1 VTADGRGELLTLK
14 DNINSTL
21 ISLGCLDEIVLVSRG
36 LANGDLT
43 QSISTQYPGVFGQ
56 VTTSINETV
65 ANLKNLIRDI
75 DNAVDIIGNAAQ
87 EIASGNSDLSNRT
100 EEQAASLEE
109 TTSNMGDLTQAV
121 SGNNLHA
128 TQANKMADDAA
139 KIATHGVNSVN
150 SVITTMAE
158 INDSAHHI
166 VDIISVIDDIAFQTN
181 ILALNAAVEAARAG
195 ESGKGFAVV
204 ATEVRNLAQ
213 RAANAAGEIKRLIDN
228 SVERVSGGSKQVAEA
243 GQTMTEIVSSIKNVS
258 AMISEIT
265 VASTEQS
272 TEIDQVY
279 QSIRRMED
287 VTQQNAALVE
297 QAAASAE
304 SLEDQTRDLIAALKH
319 FKV

>member
-1 VTADGRGELLTLK
+1 
-14 DNINSTL
+14 
-21 ISLGCLDEIVLVSRG
+21 
-36 LANGDLT
+36 
-43 QSISTQYPGVFGQ
+43 
-56 VTTSINETV
+56 
-65 ANLKNLIRDI
+65 
-75 DNAVDIIGNAAQ
+75 
-87 EIASGNSDLSNRT
+87 
-100 EEQAASLEE
+100 
-109 TTSNMGDLTQAV
+109 MGDLTQAV

-128 TQANKMADDAA
+128 TQANQMADDAA
-139 KIATHGVNSVN
+139 KVAIHGVNSVN

-213 RAANAAGEIKRLIDN
+213 RAANAAGEIKRLIDD
-228 SVERVSGGSKQVAEA
+228 SVDRVSGGSKQVAEA
-243 GQTMTEIVSSIKNVS
+243 GQTMTEIVSSIQNVS

-265 VASTEQS
+265 LASTEQS
-272 TEIDQVY
+272 TEISQVY
-279 QSIRRMED
+279 QAIRRMED

-304 SLEDQTRDLIAALKH
+304 ALEDQTRDLIAALKH